1 MPKIIKVQLNAAA
14 IDGVKTAL
22 GLDAKADFNQVLL
35 DQKLITA
42 LPQRGDKFIF
52 EIGNDVREDESEG
65 LEKIMD
71 NINTAVFDFRKA
83 TNFGLD
89 KQCLTGHPR
98 WSTKDSEVRGQFIVF
113 PEIIQEVGQ
122 PTQQINK
129 IVWVPVFE
137 TADSIYGAAE
147 VKGNSFYGYHIYD
160 ILGTPALLETIR
172 EHITTPNAGE
182 LKNALKVREVGEID
196 LTAPDENGFNILTQ
210 AVATG
215 NAGLVKT
222 ILKYTPSEQVKLL
235 LSTVDRNGTTAL
247 HEAADDANEIIKML
261 IDYGMDA
268 NVIDSN
274 DKGSYDIASEDKK
287 KVISKYFLEK
297 TLHDKAFGSFTTLL
311 TLLETI
317 REHITTPNTGELKN
331 ALEGGEVE
339 EIDLT
344 APEENGFNI
353 LTQAVATGDAGLV
366 RTILKYTPSEQVKLL
381 LSTVDRNCTKAL
393 YKAVD
398 DANEIIKM
406 LIDYGMAANV
416 RDSNNKGSYDIASED
431 KQKVISKY
439 FLEKTALDLAK
450 DEAKKYLQ
458 QQKKAQVP
466 NLGSGVD
473 NRGNVPPKQQKTS
486 GLGGKSGAPSSK
498 RNASEMGNGEV
509 ARVIGKKETYFKKP
523 EVNSKV
529 QQKAKSQTSEIVLI
543 DTSAG
548 RSPNPRFRA
557 VSTNAEISRK
567 ITTAADPQGEAVS
580 KFNDIVFDAINTAI
594 DNSGVNGGQ
603 KLHPTLAGIVMLIT
617 IKNGGIGNSQES
629 MRQDLEKLQQKGI
642 LPSELN
648 LNQTVQQAVNFSREF
663 QNEIEKQGIFTGNE
677 NAADFV
683 GLRLKRLDPSF
694 AGVVIVDAQ
703 SDKKD
708 LYNDLMK
715 VLEID
720 KIVQA
725 TSDTPQSAAGRR
737 SSPTV
742 SKSPKRHHRP
752 LSSFG
757 GGAGRNKSTEE
768 QPDGWDMESLYSE
781 YSR

>member
-287 KVISKYFLEK
+287 
-297 TLHDKAFGSFTTLL
+297 
-311 TLLETI
+311 
-317 REHITTPNTGELKN
+317 
-331 ALEGGEVE
+331 
-339 EIDLT
+339 
-344 APEENGFNI
+344 
-353 LTQAVATGDAGLV
+353 
-366 RTILKYTPSEQVKLL
+366 
-381 LSTVDRNCTKAL
+381 
-393 YKAVD
+393 
-398 DANEIIKM
+398 
-406 LIDYGMAANV
+406 
-416 RDSNNKGSYDIASED
+416 
-431 KQKVISKY
+431 KVISKY

>member
-261 IDYGMDA
+261 IDYGM
-268 NVIDSN
+268 
-274 DKGSYDIASEDKK
+274 
-287 KVISKYFLEK
+287 
-297 TLHDKAFGSFTTLL
+297 
-311 TLLETI
+311 
-317 REHITTPNTGELKN
+317 
-331 ALEGGEVE
+331 
-339 EIDLT
+339 
-344 APEENGFNI
+344 
-353 LTQAVATGDAGLV
+353 
-366 RTILKYTPSEQVKLL
+366 
-381 LSTVDRNCTKAL
+381 
-393 YKAVD
+393 
-398 DANEIIKM
+398 
-406 LIDYGMAANV
+406 AANV

-580 KFNDIVFDAINTAI
+580 KFNEIVFDAINTAI